1 MAAQEGHLDVVRCLL
16 AHHAAVDHINQHG
29 ATPLRIAVLNG
40 HLDVVKCL
48 LAHHA
53 AVDRADQEGA
63 TPLFGAAQNGH
74 AEVIRHL
81 VEAGAA
87 VDRANDEG
95 WTPAMVA
102 ASYGHTAALRAL
114 AALGADLNIARPDG
128 DTAVVLAAANGRLGA
143 LRALEELG
151 ADTQAAVQ
159 GETPAEIA
167 KAKGH
172 KNCAAWLARCRGWR
186 PIHRACDQRRGRA
199 HVLALLREGADPS
212 LVSAAG
218 ETPLRICR
226 LADPAAGALPADA
239 ATTAVVELAAMP
251 WHPER
256 HHLFPDSF
264 RPVVLTALL
273 VQHRLQRRVQE
284 QEQEQEEGGGADAA
298 PFPSSR
304 GCARHTHRPP
314 RPREAGVDL

>member
-1 MAAQEGHLDVVRCLL
+1 
-16 AHHAAVDHINQHG
+16 
-29 ATPLRIAVLNG
+29 
-40 HLDVVKCL
+40 
-48 LAHHA
+48 
-53 AVDRADQEGA
+53 
-63 TPLFGAAQNGH
+63 
-74 AEVIRHL
+74 
-81 VEAGAA
+81 
-87 VDRANDEG
+87 
-95 WTPAMVA
+95 MVA
-102 ASYGHTAALRAL
+102 AAT
-114 AALGADLNIARPDG
+114 
-128 DTAVVLAAANGRLGA
+128 NGQLGA

-159 GETPAEIA
+159 RGTPVEIA
-167 KAKGH
+167 KAEGH
-172 KNCAAWLARCRGWR
+172 KKCAAWLARCRGWR

-273 VQHRLQRRVQE
+273 VQQRLQRRVQA
-284 QEQEQEEGGGADAA
+284 QEQGHGADGEAPGGEVAVAPQLRYGCDFLTQEIWVLWIVPQLPRFAWAA
-298 PFPSSR
+298 PA
-304 GCARHTHRPP
+304 ARQ
-314 RPREAGVDL
+314 AGR